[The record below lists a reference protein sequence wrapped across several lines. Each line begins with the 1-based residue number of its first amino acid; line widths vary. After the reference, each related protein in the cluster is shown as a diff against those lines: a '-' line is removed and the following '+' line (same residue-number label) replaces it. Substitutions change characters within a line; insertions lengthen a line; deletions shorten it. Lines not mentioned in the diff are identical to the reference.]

1 MGVKKKKEQ
10 PRTKRGGTSVRPML
24 NVRKDTTS
32 DRYTLVI
39 QILRA
44 RRRGVVF
51 TPFKLQPGE
60 FDPVKGRAISN
71 PKNREQ
77 RRFADNVNRYLRH
90 QLHEIDRI
98 VSELER
104 GGEPFDGQDVAGTFR
119 RRYDNRYVHT
129 VFRRQIEEMI
139 RQGRH
144 GTAETYHSTLTAF
157 GRFAG
162 KRHYQLCE
170 LDEPTVMEFR
180 DFLVREGLKV
190 NTVTFYLCKLRAVYN
205 RAVREGFAPRGM
217 DPFGGVAFRTEKTRK
232 LAVDDTVLRRVAG
245 ADLPRGALA
254 VARDLFLFSFYCRGM
269 SFVDMTYL
277 RQRDI
282 EGDVIR
288 YRRRKTGQ
296 LFTVRIIP
304 PLRAILDRYREICS
318 PMALP
323 ILMVKDEEGGFRP
336 FVLSGTGPDEQR
348 LNEQEMY
355 KRYRQN
361 RSEFLHHLRR
371 LSKLLG
377 LERSLTFNM
386 ARHTWASRARREG
399 IPMTIISE
407 GLGHT
412 SEKTT
417 RIYLDELEA
426 RRIDEA
432 NEVVTSFW
440 EVADKK
446 KFSAGTERIDGF
458 CPARNGP
465 ENGIDRPPGRKKL
478 SGL

>member
-1 MGVKKKKEQ
+1 MGVKKKKTP
-10 PRTKRGGTSVRPML
+10 PRTKPGGTSVRAML

-44 RRRGVVF
+44 RRRGVIF
-51 TPFKLQPGE
+51 TPFKLLPEE
-60 FDPVKGRAISN
+60 FDPVKGRAVHNLNI
-71 PKNREQ
+71 REH
-77 RRFADNVNRYLRH
+77 RRFVDNVNRYLSH

-104 GGEPFDGQDVAGTFR
+104 VGEPFDGRDVAGTFR

-129 VFRRQIEEMI
+129 VFRRQIEELL

-144 GTAETYHSTLTAF
+144 GTAGTYRSTLVAF
-157 GRFAG
+157 DRFAG

-180 DFLVREGLKV
+180 NFLVREGLSV
-190 NTVTFYLCKLRAVYN
+190 NTVTFYLSKLRAVYN
-205 RAVREGFAPRGM
+205 RAVREGFAPKGL
-217 DPFGGVAFRTEKTRK
+217 DPFGGVPFRVEKTRK

-245 ADLPRGALA
+245 AELPRGPLA

-269 SFVDMTYL
+269 SFVDMAYL
-277 RQRDI
+277 RQGDI

-318 PMALP
+318 PLALP
-323 ILMVKDEEGGFRP
+323 ILMVKDGRGGFCP
-336 FVLSGTGPDEQR
+336 FELSGTDPARKR
-348 LNEQEMY
+348 LSEQEQY
-355 KRYRQN
+355 KRYLQN

-371 LSKLLG
+371 LSRLLG

-386 ARHTWASRARREG
+386 ARHTWASRARRQG
-399 IPMTIISE
+399 IPMAIISE

-432 NEVVTSFW
+432 NDVVTAFW
-440 EVADKK
+440 DDPDRKL
-446 KFSAGTERIDGF
+446 SAGGQE
-458 CPARNGP
+458 
-465 ENGIDRPPGRKKL
+465 
-478 SGL
+478 

>member
-1 MGVKKKKEQ
+1 MGVKKKKTQ
-10 PRTKRGGTSVRPML
+10 TRTKPGGTSVRPML
-24 NVRKDTTS
+24 NVRKDTAS

-39 QILRA
+39 QILRS

-51 TPFKLQPGE
+51 TPFKLLPGE
-60 FDPVKGRAISN
+60 FDPVKGRAVHHQ
-71 PKNREQ
+71 KTKEH
-77 RRFADNVNRYLRH
+77 RRFVDNVNRYLRH

-98 VSELER
+98 VSELEHS
-104 GGEPFDGQDVAGTFR
+104 GQPFDGRDVAGTFR

-129 VFRRQIEEMI
+129 VFRTQIEELL

-144 GTAETYHSTLTAF
+144 GTAGTYRSTLAAF
-157 GRFAG
+157 GKFAG

-180 DFLVREGLKV
+180 DYLVREGLST
-190 NTVTFYLCKLRAVYN
+190 NTVTFYLSKLRAVYN
-205 RAVREGFAPRGM
+205 RAVREGFAPKGL
-217 DPFGGVAFRTEKTRK
+217 DPFEGVPFRVEKTRK

-245 ADLPRGALA
+245 ADLPRGSLA
-254 VARDLFLFSFYCRGM
+254 VARDLFMFSFYCRGM
-269 SFVDMTYL
+269 SFVDMAYL

-304 PLRAILDRYREICS
+304 PLRAILDRYRDICS
-318 PMALP
+318 PLALP
-323 ILMVKDEEGGFRP
+323 VLMIKDDRGGFCP
-336 FVLSGTGPDEQR
+336 VEFPGTGAAVQR
-348 LNEQEMY
+348 RSEQEL
-355 KRYRQN
+355 YRRFLYN

-371 LSKLLG
+371 LSRFLG
-377 LERSLTFNM
+377 LERNLTFNM
-386 ARHTWASRARREG
+386 ARHTWASRARRQG
-399 IPMTIISE
+399 IPMAIISE

-432 NEVVTSFW
+432 NDVVTAFW
-440 EVADKK
+440 DDADRKP
-446 KFSAGTERIDGF
+446 SAGQE
-458 CPARNGP
+458 
-465 ENGIDRPPGRKKL
+465 K
-478 SGL
+478 

>member
-1 MGVKKKKEQ
+1 MGVKKKKTQ
-10 PRTKRGGTSVRPML
+10 TRTKPGGTSVRPML

-51 TPFKLQPGE
+51 TPFKLLPEE
-60 FDPVKGRAISN
+60 FDPVKGRAVHNLNI
-71 PKNREQ
+71 REH
-77 RRFADNVNRYLRH
+77 RRFVDNVNRYLRH

-98 VSELER
+98 VSELEHS
-104 GGEPFDGQDVAGTFR
+104 GQPFDGRDVAGIFR

-129 VFRRQIEEMI
+129 VFCRQIEELL

-144 GTAETYHSTLTAF
+144 GTAGTYRSTLVAF

-162 KRHYQLCE
+162 NRHYQLCE
-170 LDEPTVMEFR
+170 LDEPAVMEFR
-180 DFLVREGLKV
+180 DFLVREGLSV
-190 NTVTFYLCKLRAVYN
+190 NTVTFYLSKLRAVYN
-205 RAVREGFAPRGM
+205 RAVREGVAPRGM

-269 SFVDMTYL
+269 SFVDMAYL
-277 RQRDI
+277 RQENI
-282 EGDVIR
+282 EGEVIR

-304 PLRAILDRYREICS
+304 PLRAILDRYRDICS
-318 PMALP
+318 PLALP
-323 ILMVKDEEGGFRP
+323 ILMVRDGHGGFCPVEFSCADPAEGRRHEEE
-336 FVLSGTGPDEQR
+336 L
-348 LNEQEMY
+348 
-355 KRYRQN
+355 YRRFLYN

-371 LSKLLG
+371 LSRLLG
-377 LERSLTFNM
+377 LERNLTFNM

-399 IPMTIISE
+399 IPMSIISE

-432 NEVVTSFW
+432 NDVVTAFW
-440 EVADKK
+440 KVPDGKK
-446 KFSAGTERIDGF
+446 PSAGPQE
-458 CPARNGP
+458 
-465 ENGIDRPPGRKKL
+465 
-478 SGL
+478 

>member
-1 MGVKKKKEQ
+1 MGVKKKKTQ
-10 PRTKRGGTSVRPML
+10 TRTKPGGTSVRAML

-44 RRRGVVF
+44 RRRGVIF
-51 TPFKLQPGE
+51 TPFKLLPEE
-60 FDPVKGRAISN
+60 FDPVKGRAVHSH
-71 PKNREQ
+71 KNKEH
-77 RRFADNVNRYLRH
+77 RRFVDNVNRYLRH

-104 GGEPFDGQDVAGTFR
+104 GGEPFDGRDVAGTFR

-129 VFRRQIEEMI
+129 VFCRQIEELL

-144 GTAETYHSTLTAF
+144 GTAGTYRSTLTAF

-162 KRHYQLCE
+162 NRHYQLCE

-180 DFLVREGLKV
+180 NFLVREGLKV

-245 ADLPRGALA
+245 AKLPRGALA

-269 SFVDMTYL
+269 SFVDMAYL
-277 RQRDI
+277 RQGDI

-304 PLRAILDRYREICS
+304 PLHAILDRYREICS

-323 ILMVKDEEGGFRP
+323 ILMVRDGHGGFCP
-336 FVLSGTGPDEQR
+336 VEFTSADPAGQR
-348 LNEQEMY
+348 RHEEEL
-355 KRYRQN
+355 YRRFLYN

-371 LSKLLG
+371 LSRLLG
-377 LERSLTFNM
+377 LERNLTFNM

-399 IPMTIISE
+399 IPMSVISE

-432 NEVVTSFW
+432 NDVVTAFW
-440 EVADKK
+440 EVPDGKK
-446 KFSAGTERIDGF
+446 PSAGTER
-458 CPARNGP
+458 
-465 ENGIDRPPGRKKL
+465 
-478 SGL
+478 

>member
-1 MGVKKKKEQ
+1 MGVKKKKTQ
-10 PRTKRGGTSVRPML
+10 TRTKSGGTSIKPML

-51 TPFKLQPGE
+51 TPFKLLPEE
-60 FDPVKGRAISN
+60 FDPVKGRAVHNLKI
-71 PKNREQ
+71 REH
-77 RRFADNVNRYLRH
+77 RRFVDNVNRYLRH
-90 QLHEIDRI
+90 QLHEIERI

-104 GGEPFDGQDVAGTFR
+104 SGQPFDGQDVAGTFR

-129 VFRRQIEEMI
+129 VFLRQIEELL

-144 GTAETYHSTLTAF
+144 GTAGTYRSTLVAF

-162 KRHYQLCE
+162 NRHYQLCE

-180 DFLVREGLKV
+180 DFLMREGLSV
-190 NTVTFYLCKLRAVYN
+190 NTVTFYLCRLRAVYN
-205 RAVREGFAPRGM
+205 RAVREGFAPKGM
-217 DPFGGVAFRTEKTRK
+217 EPFGGVSFRVETTRK
-232 LAVDDTVLRRVAG
+232 LAVDDMVLRRVAG
-245 ADLPRGALA
+245 ADLPRGPLA
-254 VARDLFLFSFYCRGM
+254 VARDLFMFSFYCRGM
-269 SFVDMTYL
+269 SFVDMAYL

-304 PLRAILDRYREICS
+304 SLRAILDRYRDICS
-318 PMALP
+318 PLALP
-323 ILMVKDEEGGFRP
+323 ILMVRDEEGGFRP
-336 FVLSGTGPDEQR
+336 FELSDTDPAQKR
-348 LNEQEMY
+348 RSEQEQY
-355 KRYRQN
+355 KRYLYN
-361 RSEFLHHLRR
+361 RSEFLHHLRH
-371 LSKLLG
+371 LSRLLG
-377 LERSLTFNM
+377 LERNLTFNM

-399 IPMTIISE
+399 IPMSIISE

-417 RIYLDELEA
+417 RIYLDELEG

-432 NEVVTSFW
+432 NDVVASFW
-440 EVADKK
+440 TVPDRKK
-446 KFSAGTERIDGF
+446 PSAGLQE
-458 CPARNGP
+458 
-465 ENGIDRPPGRKKL
+465 
-478 SGL
+478 

>member
-1 MGVKKKKEQ
+1 MGVKKKKKQ
-10 PRTKRGGTSVRPML
+10 TRTKPGGTSVRPML
-24 NVRKDTTS
+24 NVRKDTAS

-51 TPFKLQPGE
+51 TPFKLLPEE
-60 FDPVKGRAISN
+60 FDPVRGRALPN

-77 RRFADNVNRYLRH
+77 RRFVDNVNRYLRH

-98 VSELER
+98 VSELGR
-104 GGEPFDGQDVAGTFR
+104 GGEPFDGRDIAAAFR
-119 RRYDNRYVHT
+119 ERYDNRYVHT
-129 VFRRQIEEMI
+129 VFRRQIEELL

-144 GTAETYHSTLTAF
+144 GTAATYRSTLVAF

-170 LDEPTVMEFR
+170 LDEPAVMEFR
-180 DFLVREGLKV
+180 DHLVREGLST
-190 NTVTFYLCKLRAVYN
+190 NTVTFYLCRLRAVYN
-205 RAVREGFAPRGM
+205 RAVKEGFAPKGL
-217 DPFGGVAFRTEKTRK
+217 DPFGGVSFRVEKTRK
-232 LAVDDTVLRRVAG
+232 LAVDDTVLRLVAG
-245 ADLPRGALA
+245 ADLPDGPLT

-269 SFVDMTYL
+269 SFVDMAYL

-282 EGDVIR
+282 EGDVIC

-304 PLRAILDRYREICS
+304 PLRAILDRYRAVCS
-318 PMALP
+318 PFALP
-323 ILMVKDEEGGFRP
+323 VLMLRDGEGGFRP
-336 FVLSGTGPDEQR
+336 FEVSESDPARKRRSEEEQYKLYRDNRSDFLRHLQR
-348 LNEQEMY
+348 LS
-355 KRYRQN
+355 R
-361 RSEFLHHLRR
+361 H
-371 LSKLLG
+371 LG

-386 ARHTWASRARREG
+386 ARHTWASRARRQG
-399 IPMTIISE
+399 IPMAVISE

-417 RIYLDELEA
+417 RIYLDDLEA

-432 NEVVTSFW
+432 NDIVTSFW
-440 EVADKK
+440 NV
-446 KFSAGTERIDGF
+446 
-458 CPARNGP
+458 
-465 ENGIDRPPGRKKL
+465 PPGRKSS
-478 SGL
+478 SGTEK

>member
-1 MGVKKKKEQ
+1 MGVKKKEKT
-10 PRTKRGGTSVRPML
+10 PARTKPGGTSVRPML

-51 TPFKLQPGE
+51 TPFKLLPEE
-60 FDPVKGRAISN
+60 FDPVKGRALPN

-77 RRFADNVNRYLRH
+77 RRFVDNVNRYLRH

-104 GGEPFDGQDVAGTFR
+104 GGEPFDGRDIAAAFR
-119 RRYDNRYVHT
+119 ERYDNRYVHT
-129 VFRRQIEEMI
+129 VFRRQIEELL

-144 GTAETYHSTLTAF
+144 GTAATYHSTLTAF

-170 LDEPTVMEFR
+170 LDEPAVMEFR

-190 NTVTFYLCKLRAVYN
+190 NTVTFYLCRLRAVYN
-205 RAVREGFAPRGM
+205 RAVREGFAPKGM
-217 DPFGGVAFRTEKTRK
+217 DPFEGVPFRVEKTRK

-245 ADLPRGALA
+245 AKLPRGALA
-254 VARDLFLFSFYCRGM
+254 VARDLFMFSFYCRGM
-269 SFVDMTYL
+269 SFVDMTFL
-277 RQRDI
+277 RQSDI

-318 PMALP
+318 PLALP
-323 ILMVKDEEGGFRP
+323 ILMVKDEEGGFHP
-336 FVLSGTGPDEQR
+336 FGLSDTDPAQKR
-348 LNEQEMY
+348 RNEQEQY
-355 KRYRQN
+355 KRYLQN

-371 LSKLLG
+371 LSRFLG

-399 IPMTIISE
+399 IPMSIISE

-417 RIYLDELEA
+417 RIYLDDLEA

-432 NEVVTSFW
+432 NDIVTSFW
-440 EVADKK
+440 NVPPVRK
-446 KFSAGTERIDGF
+446 SSSGTE
-458 CPARNGP
+458 
-465 ENGIDRPPGRKKL
+465 K
-478 SGL
+478 

>member
-51 TPFKLQPGE
+51 TPFKLLPGE
-60 FDPVKGRAISN
+60 FDPVRGRAISD

-129 VFRRQIEEMI
+129 VFCRQIEELL

-144 GTAETYHSTLTAF
+144 GTAGTYRSTLTAF

-162 KRHYQLCE
+162 NRHYQLCD

-180 DFLVREGLKV
+180 NFLVREGLKV

-245 ADLPRGALA
+245 AKLPRGALA

-269 SFVDMTYL
+269 SFVDMAYL
-277 RQRDI
+277 RQGDI

-336 FVLSGTGPDEQR
+336 FVLSGAGPDEQR
-348 LNEQEMY
+348 RNEQEMY

-377 LERSLTFNM
+377 LERNLTFNM

-407 GLGHT
+407 GLVHT

-417 RIYLDELEA
+417 RIYLDEL
-426 RRIDEA
+426 
-432 NEVVTSFW
+432 
-440 EVADKK
+440 
-446 KFSAGTERIDGF
+446 
-458 CPARNGP
+458 
-465 ENGIDRPPGRKKL
+465 
-478 SGL
+478 

>member
-10 PRTKRGGTSVRPML
+10 TRTKRGGTSVRPML

-51 TPFKLQPGE
+51 TPFKLLPGE
-60 FDPVKGRAISN
+60 FDPVKGRAISD

-98 VSELER
+98 VSELECS
-104 GGEPFDGQDVAGTFR
+104 GEAFDGQDVAGTFR

-129 VFRRQIEEMI
+129 VFRRQIEEMV

-245 ADLPRGALA
+245 TDLPRGALA

-269 SFVDMTYL
+269 SFVDMAYL

-377 LERSLTFNM
+377 LERNLTFNM

-440 EVADKK
+440 EVTDKK
-446 KFSAGTERIDGF
+446 KFFAGPERIDGF

-465 ENGIDRPPGRKKL
+465 ENGADQPPGRKKL

>member
-10 PRTKRGGTSVRPML
+10 TRTERGGTIVRPML

-51 TPFKLQPGE
+51 TPFKLLPEE
-60 FDPVKGRAISN
+60 FDPVKGRAISD

-104 GGEPFDGQDVAGTFR
+104 SGETFDGQDVAGTFR

-129 VFRRQIEEMI
+129 VFRRQIEELL

-144 GTAETYHSTLTAF
+144 GTAGTYRSTLVAF
-157 GRFAG
+157 DRFAG

-170 LDEPTVMEFR
+170 LDEPTVLEFR
-180 DFLVREGLKV
+180 DFLMREGQSV
-190 NTVTFYLCKLRAVYN
+190 NTVTFYLCRLRAVYN
-205 RAVREGFAPRGM
+205 RAVREGLAPKGM
-217 DPFGGVAFRTEKTRK
+217 EPFGGVPFRVEKTHK
-232 LAVDDTVLRRVAG
+232 LAVDDTVLRLVAG
-245 ADLPRGALA
+245 ADLPRGPLA
-254 VARDLFLFSFYCRGM
+254 VARDLFMFSFYCRGM
-269 SFVDMTYL
+269 SFVDMAYL

-288 YRRRKTGQ
+288 YRRRKVGQ
-296 LFTVRIIP
+296 PLAVRIIP
-304 PLRAILDRYREICS
+304 PLRAILDRYRDICS
-318 PMALP
+318 PLALP
-323 ILMVKDEEGGFRP
+323 ILMVRDGHGGFCP
-336 FVLSGTGPDEQR
+336 VELSCADPAGQR
-348 LNEQEMY
+348 QHEEEL
-355 KRYRQN
+355 YRRFLYN

-371 LSKLLG
+371 LSRLLG
-377 LERSLTFNM
+377 LERSLTFNT

-399 IPMTIISE
+399 IPMSVISE

-432 NEVVTSFW
+432 NAIVAAFW
-440 EVADKK
+440 EVPDAKK
-446 KFSAGTERIDGF
+446 PSSGTER
-458 CPARNGP
+458 
-465 ENGIDRPPGRKKL
+465 
-478 SGL
+478 